1 MTTTSPNK
9 KNTSMEI
16 TKQQVQAYIKH
27 KNINAVKVAVYA
39 AIIILVFKVGY
50 GHSQDY
56 IELIK
61 DSNFYKNNVGGWLF
75 PYEWSLNALSPII
88 MYCHFIGLRL
98 LAVMAFPKYMR
109 TNM

>member
-1 MTTTSPNK
+1 
-9 KNTSMEI
+9 ME
-16 TKQQVQAYIKH
+16 TAKQQVKSYIKY
-27 KNINAVKVAVYA
+27 KNINAVKVAIYT
-39 AIIILVFKVGY
+39 AIIIFIFTVSY
-50 GHSQDY
+50 DHSLDY

-88 MYCHFIGLRL
+88 MYCHFWGLRL
-98 LAVMAFPKYMR
+98 FAATVFTKYML